1 MAAAAHWLLCGVLM
15 TAVTSSTAHTC
26 SVKAT
31 DSGITVN
38 CQNQGYSAIPD
49 DLPTVNVT
57 TLDFTGNKLSALTD
71 YMFDSFSDLRKL
83 VLMQNP
89 IKSYTARAFA
99 GLKRLVYL
107 DLSMTLLTS
116 INTSLCRDMSALR
129 YLVIVYGYSLNSLSD
144 DAFQGC
150 NELHG
155 VAIIGTLTLQTIN
168 KVFANLPEL
177 ARLYLEDNEN
187 LQLTDPHAFDNS
199 PQLVFLSL
207 KGMGEQLSQ
216 LPKAVTSITS
226 LQTLN
231 VSNSRFTTFST
242 ADTAFFDKLQVLEA
256 SGNPYTCTCDTTHF
270 ITWFQHT
277 HVIADKTDYEC
288 SLCANCAD
296 SGLVKDYNTKTCGG
310 VTLRDTCF
318 ACYVTLI
325 VAAVVIPVAVII
337 ALVVYIR
344 RRRRRSGYS
353 QM

>member
-1 MAAAAHWLLCGVLM
+1 MIVSC
-15 TAVTSSTAHTC
+15 
-26 SVKAT
+26 K
-31 DSGITVN
+31 DR
-38 CQNQGYSAIPD
+38 GYSAIRD

-57 TLDFTGNKLSALTD
+57 TLDFTRNKLSALTD

-116 INTSLCRDMSALR
+116 INTSLCRDMSALSS
-129 YLVIVYGYSLNSLSD
+129 LVIVYGNSLNSISD

-216 LPKAVTSITS
+216 LPKAVTSIRHCKHLTSATPDSRRSPQQTRPSLTSYKCLKRAATRTRAPATRHTPSRGSNTRTPSPTRLTTSAASAQTS
-226 LQTLN
+226 LT
-231 VSNSRFTTFST
+231 R
-242 ADTAFFDKLQVLEA
+242 A
-256 SGNPYTCTCDTTHF
+256 
-270 ITWFQHT
+270 W
-277 HVIADKTDYEC
+277 
-288 SLCANCAD
+288 
-296 SGLVKDYNTKTCGG
+296 
-310 VTLRDTCF
+310 
-318 ACYVTLI
+318 
-325 VAAVVIPVAVII
+325 
-337 ALVVYIR
+337 
-344 RRRRRSGYS
+344 
-353 QM
+353 